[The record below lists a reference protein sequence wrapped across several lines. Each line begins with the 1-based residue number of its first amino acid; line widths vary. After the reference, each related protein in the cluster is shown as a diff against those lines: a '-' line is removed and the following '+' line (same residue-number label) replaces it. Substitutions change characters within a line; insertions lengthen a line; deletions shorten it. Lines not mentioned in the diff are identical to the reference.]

1 MSDCH
6 VTEKSV
12 TFPTEGVLT
21 FFTEK
26 NLVLE
31 AQKSGKL
38 LERGVF

>member
-12 TFPTEGVLT
+12 TFPTEGALT
-21 FFTEK
+21 LCLQK
-26 NLVLE
+26 PCPRSK
-31 AQKSGKL
+31 KSGKL